1 MDFTWNSPSQSS
13 RAVLLEHFPSGRSR
27 YWLCGSPWTHCN
39 GGDGDS
45 PLDSAVSER
54 PVLIDLLQWT
64 PLSVAFE
71 WLTDPKP
78 TFRIL
83 KWNILIKIHEIIS
96 FLWTA
101 ILRMAFWRSQSVIR
115 HADNQRS
122 DFNCFLPLW
131 RRIPGEDSPAKKAK
145 LWMNPVRALC
155 PSSAFYRWHSDRF
168 SSLRFFCKTKLSLS
182 ECQRNL

>member
-1 MDFTWNSPSQSS
+1 MDS
-13 RAVLLEHFPSGRSR
+13 
-27 YWLCGSPWTHCN
+27 
-39 GGDGDS
+39 
-45 PLDSAVSER
+45 
-54 PVLIDLLQWT
+54 LQWRR
-64 PLSVAFE
+64 LSIGQCRFWETCSHRPFAVNSAE
-71 WLTDPKP
+71 RGIRMANRSETYL
-78 TFRIL
+78 RIL